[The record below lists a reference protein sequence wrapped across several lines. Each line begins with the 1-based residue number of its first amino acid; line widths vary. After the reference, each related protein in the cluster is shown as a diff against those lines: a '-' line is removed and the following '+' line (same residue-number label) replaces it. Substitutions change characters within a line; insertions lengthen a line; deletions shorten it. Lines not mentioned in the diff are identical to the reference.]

1 MTEINRSAPRSPAP
15 GRFVLWLAAAFVLL
29 VVDRITKVAVIDT
42 LAYGA
47 FVPVTPFS
55 IFATFATRARP
66 FRFWVTQ
73 ADGKFSPSRA

>member
-47 FVPVTPFS
+47 FVPVTPF
-55 IFATFATRARP
+55 FNLCHVRARP